1 MCDAR
6 DLRRIR
12 DLNLDIM
19 PVDSSGNLS
28 ENYMKSI
35 DRFIEGFPAEKD
47 VLLKSFHAD
56 NAKAATKSLLAIRV
70 MLEGVHADEL
80 AKECLLYSNK
90 MGKGDEKIPERTKA
104 YVSVLL
110 SSAVSLSID
119 LQMAILGKDASNTV
133 FAREE
138 SAAPVRSAPPEP
150 RNAAVGL
157 DILPPEKKKEILAVD
172 DDTYCLDTFK
182 EALKDVPCKVICVT
196 SGKAALNV
204 LNARNPDLFALD
216 IEMPDMDGLTLAK
229 NIRKRGIKAPI
240 VFITGNSTK
249 EFVIRAVKE
258 GASDFIVKPINP
270 KRAVERINRFL

>member
-1 MCDAR
+1 
-6 DLRRIR
+6 
-12 DLNLDIM
+12 M